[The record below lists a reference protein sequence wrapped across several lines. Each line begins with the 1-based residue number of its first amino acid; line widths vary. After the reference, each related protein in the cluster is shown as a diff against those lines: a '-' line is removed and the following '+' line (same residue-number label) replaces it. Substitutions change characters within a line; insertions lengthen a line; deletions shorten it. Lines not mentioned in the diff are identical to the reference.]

1 MNVCREKEEE
11 RKTEKDKEKEKR
23 EKQHERF
30 SVELYRKF
38 LWKTEERIPAC

>member
-1 MNVCREKEEE
+1 MNVCRE
-11 RKTEKDKEKEKR
+11 RKKR
-23 EKQHERF
+23 RKRGEKQHERF